1 MIENRKWFKGSK
13 DRGLIT
19 FKFICINTNNE
30 EFSKKNNSI
39 KLITDHKDLKAS

>member
-19 FKFICINTNNE
+19 FKFICINTHNE
-30 EFSKKNNSI
+30 EFLKKNNSI

>member
-13 DRGLIT
+13 NRGLIT
-19 FKFICINTNNE
+19 FKFIYINSHNDK
-30 EFSKKNNSI
+30 FLKRNNSI

>member
-13 DRGLIT
+13 DRGLLT
-19 FKFICINTNNE
+19 FKFICINTHNE

-39 KLITDHKDLKAS
+39 KLITDQKDLKAS

>member
-13 DRGLIT
+13 DRGLIS
-19 FKFICINTNNE
+19 FKFICINNHNE
-30 EFSKKNNSI
+30 EFLKKNNSI